1 MEWFLQLVDKVGVPL
16 ALFAVTIIIVLLI
29 VRRERNDMSASIQVV
44 REFAVTDHQTLGTLQ
59 KDHRKL
65 LYKYGKLGQAL
76 MAAEKNLQIL
86 HETHQNDREDWER
99 QNRELQARVD
109 NLTEQLEDV
118 QRQLADR
125 DNELKILRKNA

>member
-1 MEWFLQLVDKVGVPL
+1 MEWFLQLADKVGVPL

-44 REFAVTDHQTLGTLQ
+44 REFAVTDHQTLATLQ

-99 QNRELQARVD
+99 QNRELQDRVD
-109 NLTEQLEDV
+109 NLTRQLEEV
-118 QRQLADR
+118 QRQLAER